1 MCLWKLAFK
10 DCVDVLVTGKWFVLF
25 LIFVFTKSTN
35 AYTNKP
41 ALLSI
46 NIIHPKSVQHLLH
59 LFFRLYLVYFTPG
72 RKITHELSD
81 KKAIKSW
88 KYSKNVLFVEFFF
101 FLPCTSK
108 VQLWSTGQW
117 LFFLFL
123 FLNHF
128 RDIKWSKTFF
138 DKWFSFLLWCFP
150 LWKSLSVNSI
160 YWIPLNR
167 HMANTIAK
175 SCWEKKQIS

>member
-25 LIFVFTKSTN
+25 FIFVFTKSTN

-59 LFFRLYLVYFTPG
+59 LFFRLYLVYLTPG

-81 KKAIKSW
+81 KKPIKSW
-88 KYSKNVLFVEFFF
+88 KYSKNVLFVDF
-101 FLPCTSK
+101 
-108 VQLWSTGQW
+108 
-117 LFFLFL
+117 LFFYLVPQRSSCEVQVNDYFSFFL

-150 LWKSLSVNSI
+150 F
-160 YWIPLNR
+160 
-167 HMANTIAK
+167 
-175 SCWEKKQIS
+175 